1 MTTSTLPL
9 VIPEFS
15 NLRAGFI
22 EYLSA
27 QPEFTDY
34 NFAGSGLSTLLDVHA
49 LNTHYLAFYLNQVG
63 NESFLETAIKR
74 SSIVSKAKSLGY
86 IPKTTSAASC
96 RVQLEFIKENQNV
109 PFTDVTLQGVTLTAN
124 YLNTYYIF
132 STTDTIT
139 IKEIN
144 NRFISKEFTV
154 YEGKRLSSNVT
165 ITEDIQQNGYII
177 PNANVDISHVEISIK
192 ENNIST
198 SFLVFTNIIEISK
211 TSKGFFYHENA
222 DGKLVIE
229 FGDNNLGYM
238 PPVGSIMTIKYIVC
252 SGIAANNIDTFNI
265 INIPTDLQGHFLIGT
280 VFPSSG
286 GGQAETNDS
295 IKKLAP
301 LSFTSQ
307 NRAVTDKDYVTIL
320 KTKYPNIE
328 DAIAYGGETLDP
340 PKYGKVM
347 VVVKLKSGL
356 YLTTY
361 DKQNIA
367 ADIKKYN
374 VTTVT
379 PIVMEPDY
387 VFLNLTINVLYKAS
401 QLTDTVE
408 ALKTKVSSSVSTY
421 QETFLSGF
429 DRDFRYSTFLRLIDF
444 SDKSIV
450 SNNTKVLL
458 EKKLTP
464 VLGTRTFIDTSFN
477 NPISKGTLISSP
489 FTYNKNPNCFIDDSL
504 NGILAIYQYK
514 DNIKKVIASNFG
526 TIDYVNGNINIP
538 AITIDSLDGINNI
551 NTQTNELYFSIYA
564 VPINNDV
571 IINKTNIAEF
581 SSVSISLTNIEE

>member
-9 VIPEFS
+9 VIPEF
-15 NLRAGFI
+15 NFLKAGFI

-27 QPEFTDY
+27 QPEYTDY

-63 NESFLETAIKR
+63 NESFLDTAIKR
-74 SSIVSKAKSLGY
+74 SSIVSRAKGLGY
-86 IPKTTSAASC
+86 IPKTSSAASC
-96 RVQLEFIKENQNV
+96 RVQLEFIKEDKNT
-109 PFTDVTLQGVTLTAN
+109 PFTDITLQGVTLTAN
-124 YLNTYYIF
+124 YLNSYYIF
-132 STTDTIT
+132 STTNTIT
-139 IKEIN
+139 IREIN

-154 YEGKRLSSNVT
+154 YEGKRLTSNVT
-165 ITEDIQQNGYII
+165 ITEELQSNGFII
-177 PNANVDISHVEISIK
+177 PNANVDISHVSISVK
-192 ENNIST
+192 ENNVST
-198 SFLVFTNIIEISK
+198 NYSIFTNIIDISES
-211 TSKGFFYHENA
+211 TKGFFYHENA

-238 PPVGSIMTIKYIVC
+238 PPIGSIMTITYLVC
-252 SGIAANNIDTFNI
+252 SGESANNIDGFNI
-265 INIPTDLQGHFLIGT
+265 IDVVQTGGQFLVGT

-286 GGQAETNDS
+286 GGDAETNES

-328 DAIAYGGETLDP
+328 DVIAYGGETLNP
-340 PKYGKVM
+340 PKYGKVI

-361 DKQNIA
+361 DKLNIA
-367 ADIKKYN
+367 SDIKKYN

-379 PIVMEPDY
+379 PIIMEPDY

-401 QLTDTVE
+401 QLTDTIE
-408 ALKTKVSSSVSTY
+408 ALRTKVRNSVSTY
-421 QETFLSGF
+421 QDTFLSGF

-444 SDKSIV
+444 SDKSVV
-450 SNNTKVLL
+450 SNNTEVLL

-477 NPISKGTLISSP
+477 NPLLKGSLITSP
-489 FTYNKNPNCFIDDSL
+489 FTYNKSPNCFIDDSL

-526 TIDYVNGNINIP
+526 TIDYITGDINIP
-538 AITIDSLDGINNI
+538 AITIDRLDGINNI

-581 SSVSISLTNIEE
+581 SNISILLTNIED